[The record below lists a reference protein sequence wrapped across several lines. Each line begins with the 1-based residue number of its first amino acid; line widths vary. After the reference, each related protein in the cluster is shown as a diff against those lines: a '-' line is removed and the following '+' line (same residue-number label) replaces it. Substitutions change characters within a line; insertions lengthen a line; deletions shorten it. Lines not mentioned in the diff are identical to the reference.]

1 MNIHE
6 SVAALAAYAVEKNLV
21 EQADRVWAVNSL
33 CQALGLDSWE
43 EPETVPAAPLEDILK
58 DILDWAEARGLIDG
72 GVTSRDLLDTKLMGI
87 LTPRPSEV
95 MGEFDWLY
103 WEAGVVLLPT

>member
-33 CQALGLDSWE
+33 CQALGLDSWQS
-43 EPETVPAAPLEDILK
+43 PETVPAGVPLDMLADFK
-58 DILDWAEARGLIDG
+58 DRTEAVLGKGSCHVVRIRPVG
-72 GVTSRDLLDTKLMGI
+72 GVRL
-87 LTPRPSEV
+87 
-95 MGEFDWLY
+95 
-103 WEAGVVLLPT
+103 A